1 MFIKYGILV
10 IYNKKISE
18 SRSYRSL
25 LSQDLTLLVV
35 DNSTERQFVD
45 FNQSTVKQNHQIYIA
60 MEGNKGLPKA
70 YNKAIDWI
78 FSHKEDPNNYVVL
91 LDDDTNIPSD
101 FVKKMNEEIK
111 KSLKQIYLPV
121 VKDSLGILSPSKMS
135 KHGYCHRIQK
145 IEELTPQN
153 ICGINSGMVIQLFIF
168 GEYRYDQRMFL
179 DYVDHSFM
187 RDMRNKNIK
196 IQVVDTVL
204 EQSFSAVTDS
214 NSSARNRLRILKK
227 DLNCFYDQGFIS
239 RIIYHYVM
247 IRRIFRHIVYYKD
260 ISILWA
266 LK

>member
-25 LSQDLTLLVV
+25 LSQDLTLIVV

-45 FNQSTVKQNHQIYIA
+45 FNQSTVKQNHQIYIT

-135 KHGYCHRIQK
+135 KHGYCHRIPK
-145 IEELTPQN
+145 N
-153 ICGINSGMVIQLFIF
+153 AVGILISSLRAFRRNHLRYRHRHPIG
-168 GEYRYDQRMFL
+168 RYDQQ
-179 DYVDHSFM
+179 
-187 RDMRNKNIK
+187 NI
-196 IQVVDTVL
+196 I
-204 EQSFSAVTDS
+204 
-214 NSSARNRLRILKK
+214 NLK
-227 DLNCFYDQGFIS
+227 S
-239 RIIYHYVM
+239 
-247 IRRIFRHIVYYKD
+247 RRIDAVSLIPYYIGHRNPVYHSYD
-260 ISILWA
+260 TYQNRCSRQNTSL
-266 LK
+266 L